1 MKKNQIKR
9 NLVLGILFFLPVV
22 FLLFLYPSTHNY
34 NPLDIVNQNVSELD
48 YFSSESNETIVLNNQ
63 ITILGFL
70 GENPLDH
77 AVASSNLKEL
87 VYDKFKGFKRFQI
100 VIVMPKGTEAQVDEL
115 KQKVNNYEDTKFWHY
130 VFVQPNEIQLL
141 YNSLKSKSS
150 LNTDLSTEEIFII
163 DKELNQ
169 RGRLDDRSKKELETK
184 KPPHAL
190 YSYNSI
196 DIDDIK
202 NKMSDDI
209 RVLFTEYRQKRKGT
223 FDSTQRRANDLNL
236 KDEQTN

>member
-1 MKKNQIKR
+1 MKLNNVKR

-34 NPLDIVNQNVSELD
+34 NPLDVVNQNILELD
-48 YFSSESNETIVLNNQ
+48 QFSTHSNEPVLLEDQ

-70 GENPLDH
+70 GENPLNH
-77 AVASSNLKEL
+77 AVASSNIKEL

-100 VIVMPKGTEAQVDEL
+100 IIVVPNGTEEQIEDL
-115 KQKVNNYEDTKFWHY
+115 KLKINNYEDPKFWHY
-130 VFVQPNEIQLL
+130 VFGQPNDIQYL
-141 YNSLKSKSS
+141 YNSLKSKSV
-150 LNTDLSTEEIFII
+150 LDTDLSTEEIFII
-163 DKELNQ
+163 DQDLNQ
-169 RGRLDDRSKKELETK
+169 RGRLDDRNKKELETNQS
-184 KPPHAL
+184 PYPL

-202 NKMSDDI
+202 NKMSDDL

-223 FDSTQRRANDLNL
+223 FDSSQRRASDLNF
-236 KDEQTN
+236 KDEQKN